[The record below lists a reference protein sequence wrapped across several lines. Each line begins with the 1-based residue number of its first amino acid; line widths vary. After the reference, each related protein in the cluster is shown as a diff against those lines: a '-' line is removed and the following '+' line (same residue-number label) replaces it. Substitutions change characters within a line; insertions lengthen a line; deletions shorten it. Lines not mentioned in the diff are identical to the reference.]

1 MGNTN
6 QNEKV
11 NIVIDL
17 AECMN
22 ARSFDSDKII
32 HKAEFERCVE
42 LINSKI
48 EKIDRNQNSVN
59 DTFIRTRYNDTITIL
74 GSRGS
79 GKTSFLMSVL
89 NEFKDNSK
97 IEILDI
103 IDPTLIEEKG
113 HIFLTLISLINSKV
127 EEAISKAECNPC
139 SKEHHNR
146 SCWDKFVKKM
156 AAGLP
161 YIGIDNNSL
170 YSNWHDPEHI
180 MKKGLECVKA
190 AKELEENFE
199 KVVKYALDILGK
211 KAFLIAFDDIDVNFE
226 KGWQVLETI
235 RKYLTSP
242 HIITLLSGDI
252 KLFSKAIR
260 KNQWNNFGNNLLT
273 YEGEK
278 LKRIDQF
285 DDMVTELESQYLQKI
300 MKTPNRIHLLT
311 IGELINNNQVN
322 LAINNQENEIYKH
335 YITLLKDW
343 GVKNKYEAR
352 SILSYLLT
360 LPLRTQIQFLKQYED
375 SKNDT
380 KKLNLMNITDTF
392 ISDMYELG
400 IDVEQAK
407 SQHKDLCY
415 IAHNFLIKQEM
426 LNETYQLLPTSG
438 GAKYNATLF
447 SLNTMFVEHS
457 RNNPYMFFEYWIT
470 IATIKNLLTIMP
482 YRSELKKDAS
492 LLPTVEGL
500 SDYSFIGQN
509 KVFRDI
515 CSYLST
521 YIRATLN
528 NKGNDT
534 RSPWGGTLILK
545 GLAQKAQK
553 DYKDRIDSIF
563 KEEESLM
570 KRQLAFFP
578 MSIASFPN
586 KQQSLV
592 VYSFYT
598 LLGTIIELLKRINLN
613 NVSDDANVVNEISVL
628 LSELAQVKDDVMPV
642 FDKTTGIIDDDIL
655 YNNIEENVD
664 NQNNELAEIL
674 HLWMKKSPTCVPP
687 HLIGKAATRAFY
699 AMRGLDDKKLDD
711 DNHNLGDAMH
721 KRIIIALNSVLI
733 EDAKENLEVF
743 DFSNNNPTDK
753 NNIFIKNLKKLNNK
767 IIKNTKQEDAKNL
780 NNNEIKEE
788 KNIDYKSCLE
798 FSRWFMSCPLLL
810 LYLNP
815 RIDESV
821 QNVKET
827 PSEKT
832 ELIEESGRSLLETK
846 DELEVDIQSM
856 MPPVQELNSDTE
868 NKTIYNELEWCIDI
882 YNGLSFMKKT
892 PSQWFAE
899 NSIYD
904 KLKDVSIY
912 VKKRK
917 DVVKKTLYSFALSN
931 KKNATIVI
939 DILKTKY
946 SNPHIFIE
954 TDIDEILIHLKDSFK
969 SSNQLKNNITKLC
982 NKCEG
987 CDTWDDVKKKF

>member
-1 MGNTN
+1 MENTT

-89 NEFKDNSK
+89 NHYNNKENPN
-97 IEILDI
+97 IEILPLV
-103 IDPTLIEEKG
+103 DPTLIEEKG
-113 HIFLTLISLINSKV
+113 HIFLTLILLINSKV

-146 SCWDKFVKKM
+146 SCWDKLVKKM

-170 YSNWHDPEHI
+170 YSNWHDPEHV
-180 MKKGLECVKA
+180 MKKGLENVKA

-260 KNQWNNFGNNLLT
+260 KNQWANFGNELLT

-285 DDMVTELESQYLQKI
+285 DDMVTDLESQYLQKI

-311 IGELINNNQVN
+311 IGELISKNRFEIC
-322 LAINNQENEIYKH
+322 INTKKYSIYSY
-335 YITLLKDW
+335 YINLLKYW
-343 GVKNKYEAR
+343 GLTNKYESHA
-352 SILSYLLT
+352 IAIYLLT
-360 LPLRTQIQFLKQYED
+360 LPLRTQIQLLKQYD
-375 SKNDT
+375 DYNKVNNAS
-380 KKLNLMNITDTF
+380 LMNITDVF

-415 IAHNFLIKQEM
+415 IAHNFLIKEEL

-438 GAKYNATLF
+438 SAKCNATLF

-457 RNNPYMFFEYWIT
+457 KGNPYMFFEYWIT
-470 IATIKNLLTIMP
+470 IATIKNMLTIMP
-482 YRSELKKDAS
+482 YRSEVKKDAS
-492 LLPTVEGL
+492 LLPTIEGL
-500 SDYSFIGQN
+500 AEYSFIGQN

-528 NKGNDT
+528 NKGSET
-534 RSPWGGTLILK
+534 KIPWGGTLILK
-545 GLAQKAQK
+545 GLAAKANDAK
-553 DYKDRIDSIF
+553 ENVEDRIDQVF
-563 KEEESLM
+563 KKESLM
-570 KRQLAFFP
+570 KQQLAFFP
-578 MSIASFPN
+578 VSIASFPH
-586 KQQSLV
+586 KQETRV

-598 LLGTIIELLKRINLN
+598 LLGTIVELLKRYNVLKEDNYAISDVIDKEKLIVDNIAVLINELSQIKD
-613 NVSDDANVVNEISVL
+613 NVMPAFEKSTSDKSAVATIDEFEEESSEEKPNGENF
-628 LSELAQVKDDVMPV
+628 ELAKVIYQWMEKCP
-642 FDKTTGIIDDDIL
+642 TT
-655 YNNIEENVD
+655 
-664 NQNNELAEIL
+664 
-674 HLWMKKSPTCVPP
+674 VPP
-687 HLIGKAATRAFY
+687 HLIGKIATRAFY
-699 AMRGLDDKKLDD
+699 AIRRLDDKKYDGD
-711 DNHNLGDAMH
+711 CQTLGDAVH
-721 KRIIIALNSVLI
+721 RRLIIVMNSALL
-733 EDAKENLEVF
+733 EDAKEYLSIC
-743 DFSNNNPTDK
+743 DLSNNNPREKNDIFIDNLKKITKLELDK
-753 NNIFIKNLKKLNNK
+753 NNDVQNLK
-767 IIKNTKQEDAKNL
+767 
-780 NNNEIKEE
+780 
-788 KNIDYKSCLE
+788 
-798 FSRWFMSCPLLL
+798 FSRWLLGCPLFL
-810 LYLNP
+810 LYLN
-815 RIDESV
+815 IDSL
-821 QNVKET
+821 QT
-827 PSEKT
+827 
-832 ELIEESGRSLLETK
+832 ESGKFIK
-846 DELEVDIQSM
+846 DLIKR
-856 MPPVQELNSDTE
+856 
-868 NKTIYNELEWCIDI
+868 NKTNKDNEIAKLGLFSFFMAQYKSDEKESSEFDIEW
-882 YNGLSFMKKT
+882 FKKY
-892 PSQWFAE
+892 
-899 NSIYD
+899 SIY
-904 KLKDVSIY
+904 KQLQKVSVY
-912 VKKRK
+912 
-917 DVVKKTLYSFALSN
+917 N
-931 KKNATIVI
+931 K
-939 DILKTKY
+939 
-946 SNPHIFIE
+946 
-954 TDIDEILIHLKDSFK
+954 
-969 SSNQLKNNITKLC
+969 
-982 NKCEG
+982 
-987 CDTWDDVKKKF
+987 